1 MKLQENDLAPDFK
14 AQDQNGKEHQLSD
27 FRGRRLALFFY
38 PKDMTPGCTNQVCN
52 LRDNY
57 KALTEFGIELLGV
70 SVDDMDK
77 HKKFVD
83 KHELP
88 FPLLDDS
95 KQVIVENYGVWGMKK
110 FMGKEFMGTHR
121 TTFLINE
128 EGIIEHI
135 IEKVKTKDH
144 AAQILELW
152 NETI

>member
-38 PKDMTPGCTNQVCN
+38 PKDMTPGCTSQVCN

-152 NETI
+152 NEAI